1 MLGLLLLSGGRAWAQ
16 DEVPE
21 GWSFGGWEF
30 FEINHNFKNTPIFGS
45 FYFEHD
51 NLQYRYFDCWYTRT
65 TLGVK
70 VLPWLKADVAYD
82 FLMDASKALTHKLL
96 LDLKGT
102 LTRGPLSVSI
112 RERYVHSWTPSK
124 GTQGNVLR
132 SLLKVQYAIP
142 GTHWKPYLAIEV
154 FTWDTWKRTR
164 HYVACTYD
172 VTSWMELEAYYFY
185 YTLNGK
191 PAQHIIGVGVNFYL

>member
-1 MLGLLLLSGGRAWAQ
+1 MLGLLLLGGGKAWAQ

-51 NLQYRYFDCWYTRT
+51 NLQY
-65 TLGVK
+65 
-70 VLPWLKADVAYD
+70 
-82 FLMDASKALTHKLL
+82 
-96 LDLKGT
+96 
-102 LTRGPLSVSI
+102 
-112 RERYVHSWTPSK
+112 
-124 GTQGNVLR
+124 
-132 SLLKVQYAIP
+132 AIP
-142 GTHWKPYLAIEV
+142 DTRWKPYLAIEV

-185 YTLNGK
+185 YTHNGK